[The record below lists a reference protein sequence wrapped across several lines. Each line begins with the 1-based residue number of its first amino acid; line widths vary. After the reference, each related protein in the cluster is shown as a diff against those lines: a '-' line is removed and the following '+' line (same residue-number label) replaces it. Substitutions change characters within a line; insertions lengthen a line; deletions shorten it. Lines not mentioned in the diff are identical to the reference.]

1 MALVGLSEAIEDF
14 HRARR
19 KAALNALLGLLTR
32 NEQQLFSYEEVRRKL
47 RATTERDRGRQEV
60 PLDKIVG
67 SVGRYRDFS
76 RDFLPLFDGDLQRWA
91 QVRMAVGGSRG
102 LPPIEVYQIGE
113 GYFVKDGNHRVSV
126 ARQLGAKTIEAYV
139 TEVKTKVPLSSLDK
153 PDDLILKAEYADFLT
168 RTRLDELR
176 PSADLRLTAPGQ
188 YPVLLEHIE
197 VHRYFMGLD
206 LKRDISYDE
215 AVAHWYD
222 TVFLPIAQRVR
233 ELGLLRD
240 FPKRTETDFYLWLA
254 EHKAALERWLGWQ
267 VSTETVMSDFVE
279 QLTGKVDRPSLH
291 ALSING
297 INSDGQ
303 APSAAPLER
312 LLPARHLFGDIMVAI
327 SGSELG
333 WTALELA
340 IKVAKHE
347 QGRLYGFH
355 AVAHE
360 ADKSSEA
367 TVALQAEFFRRCQEA
382 GLPGTLALEVGSV
395 AEAIS
400 RRSRYTDLVTL
411 SLSFPPPTQP
421 LLRLAHGLRNL
432 LSSAPKPLLIA
443 TGKSSDPHY
452 LLLAYNASPK
462 AQEALFASAYLAR
475 CWQAELRVLTVM
487 EERGAAD
494 TLAQAERYLTAR
506 GVTARY
512 LQADGPVV
520 EALLQEASKQPTD
533 LILMGGYG
541 SRSLWQLG
549 KPSAVDEV
557 LRAQLCPVLVCP

>member
-1 MALVGLSEAIEDF
+1 MTLVGLSEAIEDF

-32 NEQQLFSYEEVRRKL
+32 SEQQLFSYEEVRRQL

-91 QVRMAVGGSRG
+91 QVRMAVGALRG

-113 GYFVKDGNHRVSV
+113 AYFVKDGNHRVSV
-126 ARQLGAKTIEAYV
+126 ARRLGAKTIEAYV
-139 TEVKTKVPLSSLDK
+139 TEVKTRVPLSPLDS
-153 PDDLILKAEYADFLT
+153 PDDLILKAEYAGFLT

-176 PSADLRLTAPGQ
+176 PGADLRLTAPGQ

-206 LKRDISYDE
+206 LKRSISYDE
-215 AVAHWYD
+215 AVVHWYD
-222 TVFLPIAQRVR
+222 SVFLPIAQRVR
-233 ELGLLRD
+233 ELGLLHD
-240 FPKRTETDFYLWLA
+240 FPERTEADFYLWLA
-254 EHKAALERWLGWQ
+254 EHRAALERWLGWQ
-267 VSTETVMSDFVE
+267 VSTEMVLSDFIE
-279 QLTGKVDRPSLH
+279 QLTGKIERPSLH

-297 INSDGQ
+297 Q
-303 APSAAPLER
+303 VASAAPSER
-312 LLPARHLFGDIMVAI
+312 PPPARHLFDDIMVAI
-327 SGSELG
+327 NGSDLG

-340 IKVAKHE
+340 IKVAQHE

-355 AVAHE
+355 VVASE
-360 ADKSSEA
+360 ADKTSET
-367 TVALQAEFFRRCQEA
+367 TVALQAEFARRCQEA

-395 AEAIS
+395 AEAIG

-421 LLRLAHGLRNL
+421 LLRLAHGLRTL

-443 TGKSSDPHY
+443 TGKASDPHH

-487 EERGAAD
+487 EEPWAAD
-494 TLAQAERYLTAR
+494 TLAQAERYLTSR
-506 GVTARY
+506 GVAARY
-512 LQADGPVV
+512 LQLDAPVV
-520 EALLQEASKQPTD
+520 EALLQEASATPTD

-541 SRSLWQLG
+541 PRGLLQLG

>member
-32 NEQQLFSYEEVRRKL
+32 SEQQLFSYEEVRRKL

-60 PLDKIVG
+60 PLDKIIG

-76 RDFLPLFDGDLQRWA
+76 RDFLPLFDNDLQRWA

-139 TEVKTKVPLSSLDK
+139 TEVKTKVPLSPLDK

-176 PSADLRLTAPGQ
+176 PSANLRLTAPGQ

-206 LKRDISYDE
+206 FKRDISYDE
-215 AVAHWYD
+215 AVTHWYD
-222 TVFLPIAQRVR
+222 TVFVPIAQRVR

-240 FPKRTETDFYLWLA
+240 FERTEADFYLWLA
-254 EHKAALERWLGWQ
+254 EHRAALERWLGWE
-267 VSTETVMSDFVE
+267 VSTETVLSDFVE
-279 QLTGKVDRPSLH
+279 QLTGKVERASLA
-291 ALSING
+291 ALTING
-297 INSDGQ
+297 NGQ
-303 APSAAPLER
+303 APPATPLEPSP
-312 LLPARHLFGDIMVAI
+312 PARHLFGDIMVAI
-327 SGSELG
+327 SGSDLG

-340 IKVAKHE
+340 LKVAQHE

-355 AVAHE
+355 AVASE
-360 ADKSSEA
+360 ADKISEV
-367 TVALQAEFFRRCQEA
+367 TIALQAEFVRRCQEA
-382 GLPGTLALEVGSV
+382 GLPGALALEVGSV
-395 AEAIS
+395 AEAIN

-421 LLRLAHGLRNL
+421 LLRLAHGLRSLINN
-432 LSSAPKPLLIA
+432 APKPLLIA
-443 TGKSSDPHY
+443 TGKPSDPHH

-512 LQADGPVV
+512 LQAAGPVV
-520 EALLQEASKQPTD
+520 PALLQEASAHPTD